1 MNVLKKI
8 FIIAFLLSTIM
19 TICHAQ
25 VVDIKESAEY
35 IMGDGETKA
44 TATEK
49 AITIARRRASERA
62 GVYVK
67 SYSKSDMGTLTNDE
81 IEVVSASFMK
91 DKEKPIVTTS
101 LLSGGNI
108 VLTAVVFVTID
119 TNEIENYVNKLL
131 QDKNKNEELE
141 IMKSDS
147 ENKYN
152 QLLQNYEKLLEK
164 LLDMEKQ
171 MKKTNDSN
179 KPRTEPMESKSSNDD
194 NYKKLQEDYS
204 RLQKQL
210 DALQKTIEATENT
223 RKNDINNNGNEI
235 DNFAGKKKTDIGGIQ
250 VERFV
255 DPNTGKTLN
264 REDWCLFYAIK
275 YKIAHL
281 PNWGEYHEK
290 DTKGHHVKKSCWNWV
305 PVELGGRGNV
315 HVRLSKDKQYFELY
329 TDYESKTLK
338 RIRVKQSN
346 QH

>member
-1 MNVLKKI
+1 MLKKI
-8 FIIAFLLSTIM
+8 FIIAFLLSAIM

-44 TATEK
+44 AATEK

-119 TNEIENYVNKLL
+119 TNEIEGYINKML
-131 QDKNKNEELE
+131 QDKNKTDKELE
-141 IMKSDS
+141 TLKSDS

-164 LLDMEKQ
+164 LLAMEKQ
-171 MKKTNDSN
+171 MKQSKDSN
-179 KPRTEPMESKSSNDD
+179 KPKTEPMESKPSNDD

-210 DALQKTIEATENT
+210 DALQQTIQAAENA
-223 RKNDINNNGNEI
+223 RKNEVNNNGI
-235 DNFAGKKKTDIGGIQ
+235 DSFNSKAKIDIGGIQ

-255 DPNTGKTLN
+255 DPNTGKTLK

-290 DTKGHHVKKSCWNWV
+290 DTKGRHVNKSCWNWV
-305 PVELGGRGNV
+305 PVELGGRGRV

-329 TDYESKTLK
+329 TSFEPKTLK
-338 RIRVKQSN
+338 RIRVKQK
-346 QH
+346 